1 LTKRKNCPTPQARP
15 RGAQATLTVGKNI
28 PRATGAQAILKKKP
42 TLPQHHIKSL

>member
-1 LTKRKNCPTPQARP
+1 LTKKEN
-15 RGAQATLTVGKNI
+15 L